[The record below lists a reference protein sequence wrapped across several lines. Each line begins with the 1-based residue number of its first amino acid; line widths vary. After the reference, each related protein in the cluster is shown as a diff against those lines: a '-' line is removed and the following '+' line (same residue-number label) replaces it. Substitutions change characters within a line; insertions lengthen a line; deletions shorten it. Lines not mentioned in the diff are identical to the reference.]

1 MTKRKTGIDLGIK
14 PFLCHKCGKEA
25 VFFDTD
31 KNWYCGIIVGFG
43 NMNSKTYNYSTVP
56 VFICIKKLVLWNN
69 CRFW

>member
-1 MTKRKTGIDLGIK
+1 MTNYMTKRKTGIDLGIK

-43 NMNSKTYNYSTVP
+43 NMNSKGYCKNDKEKRRT
-56 VFICIKKLVLWNN
+56 KEGD
-69 CRFW
+69 